1 MNSNL
6 IRLSLAGFATLFL
19 SACET
24 AEDRQ
29 LASAQDCI
37 DSARTSTDADRCYAL
52 VEGLENE
59 KAYLIRCSANYIA
72 QGFTGERMANAFQ
85 KLKDGDTGGQSPMA
99 TAMAYLVFSNNS
111 SIHSVDS
118 AVQNCT
124 RSGVR
129 SMQRLVTMSKLAT
142 FVTQTG
148 LGGTIPANA
157 NPLDPSFDPATIQNA
172 ITNLAGTGT
181 AQDKENVGN
190 IALQMNDAYCGAGSS
205 FTGNEICLKLGDA
218 ISSGSGNAQTIGE
231 QLLALLQ

>member
-1 MNSNL
+1 MNSKM
-6 IRLSLAGFATLFL
+6 IRLSLAGLATLIL
-19 SACET
+19 SGCET

-37 DSARTSTDADRCYAL
+37 DSARTADDADRCYAL

-72 QGFTGERMANAFQ
+72 QGFTGERMASAFQ
-85 KLKDGDTGGQSPMA
+85 RLKDGDGGGQSPMA
-99 TAMAYLVFSNNS
+99 TAMAYLVFSNPS
-111 SIHSVDS
+111 AVHSVDS
-118 AVQNCT
+118 AVLNCT

-142 FVTQTG
+142 FITQQG
-148 LGGTIPANA
+148 LGGGAIPANA

-172 ITNLAGTGT
+172 ITNLAGGT
-181 AQDKENVGN
+181 DTDKETVGT

-218 ISSGSGNAQTIGE
+218 ISTGSGNAKDIGE

>member
-1 MNSNL
+1 MNTKL
-6 IRLSLAGFATLFL
+6 IRLSLAGLATMIL

-24 AEDRQ
+24 PEDRQ

-37 DSARTSTDADRCYAL
+37 DFARTAGDADRCYAL
-52 VEGLENE
+52 VDGLDNE

-72 QGFTGERMANAFQ
+72 QGFTGERMASAFQ
-85 KLKDGDTGGQSPMA
+85 RLKDGNGGGQSPMA

-111 SIHSVDS
+111 SVHSVDS
-118 AVQNCT
+118 AVLNCT

-142 FVTQTG
+142 FITQTG

-181 AQDKENVGN
+181 VDDKKNVGN
-190 IALQMNDAYCGAGSS
+190 IALQMNDAYCSPGSS

-218 ISSGSGNAQTIGE
+218 ISTGSGDAQAIGE